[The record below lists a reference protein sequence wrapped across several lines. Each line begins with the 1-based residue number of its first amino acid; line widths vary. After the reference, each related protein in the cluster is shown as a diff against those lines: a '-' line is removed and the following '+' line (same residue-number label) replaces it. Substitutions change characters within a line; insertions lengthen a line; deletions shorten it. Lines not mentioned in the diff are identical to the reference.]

1 MNTCRYKSAC
11 KFCSTYLVCIE
22 SFDLCCNGIKIPTD
36 IVGEKAGYKDRKM
49 GVSEKDSG
57 LRLQE
62 WQSQEVR
69 VRDGKEKG
77 HWGMCQLFDLC
88 SEGEEWRHRDRRRD
102 METDR
107 VNLCG
112 TEPGPVTHTHGWQK
126 IYIDWWESTPKQTWQ
141 NTEAKVDVD
150 TVIVRC
156 INANT
161 STTDWMQITH

>member
-1 MNTCRYKSAC
+1 MNTCRYKSVC

-49 GVSEKDSG
+49 GVSENDSR

-62 WQSQEVR
+62 RQSQEVR

-88 SEGEEWRHRDRRRD
+88 SEGEEWRRRERRRD

-112 TEPGPVTHTHGWQK
+112 TEPGPVTHTWLTEDIHRLMGK
-126 IYIDWWESTPKQTWQ
+126 YTQTNVAEYRSKSSCWYS
-141 NTEAKVDVD
+141 D
-150 TVIVRC
+150 
-156 INANT
+156 
-161 STTDWMQITH
+161 S

>member
-69 VRDGKEKG
+69 VRDGKENG

-88 SEGEEWRHRDRRRD
+88 SEGEEWRRRDRRRD

-141 NTEAKVDVD
+141 NTEAKVHVD

-156 INANT
+156 INANA